1 MPTSNRD
8 PKLSPE
14 QQLRPASDSSPQGA
28 SMLNSEQLLA
38 VVWKRRLTVVVTF
51 LLTLAAVAAVTFSL
65 PKTYSTTSYLL
76 VNSKAGGSAF
86 EATQVNDV
94 ITKTY
99 AELLQTRNTAD
110 LVARALPFP
119 VKGAALQTA
128 VTVQPVAQ
136 SQLLDITAQASSPD
150 KARTIANTYASQFIA
165 TVAKRASGNNSTT
178 VSLAEPAARI
188 TTPTSPKPKLYL
200 LIGGLLALAAGV
212 SCALV
217 RQRLDQRLVIDD
229 TTTEIFGLPVI
240 GRIPERS
247 SSRIR
252 SRRRTQEGEPEL
264 SSVPDEAFRLV
275 LANLGFVNH
284 GERPASIAI
293 VSAGPAE
300 GKTSCAIAVSQAATE
315 LGAQVAVIDADLRK
329 PGLTERLSPG
339 TRRPG
344 LSNFLAR
351 STPAPLSDFVTEFPG
366 SRLRL
371 VPSGPVPPNPA
382 ALLSSKALDDFHRR
396 AQRTFDFIVYD
407 TPPLSVAA
415 DASLLAARVGGV
427 VLVLDAGKTRRSAVL
442 NAVDQLERAEVNILG
457 IVVNRVSESPGTY
470 YGYGDSD
477 GGAPQDEPEQGILV
491 ERNGRGELG
500 DSLPAIERV

>member
-1 MPTSNRD
+1 
-8 PKLSPE
+8 
-14 QQLRPASDSSPQGA
+14 
-28 SMLNSEQLLA
+28 MLNSEQLLA
-38 VVWKRRLTVVVTF
+38 VLWTRRLTVLVTF
-51 LLTLAAVAAVTFSL
+51 VLTLAAVAAVTFSL

-119 VKGAALQTA
+119 MTGSALQTA
-128 VTVQPVAQ
+128 VSVQPVAQ
-136 SQLLDITAQASSPD
+136 SQLLDITAQGTSPD
-150 KARTIANTYASQFIA
+150 RARTIANTYASQFIA
-165 TVAKRASGNNSTT
+165 SVAQRASSNNSTT

-188 TTPTSPKPKLYL
+188 TTPTSPRPNLYL
-200 LIGGLLALAAGV
+200 LIGALLALAAGV
-212 SCALV
+212 SCALL
-217 RQRLDQRLVIDD
+217 RQRLDQRLVIDE

-247 SSRIR
+247 TSRIR
-252 SRRRTQEGEPEL
+252 SLRRAEEEEEEL

-284 GERPASIAI
+284 GERPASIAV

-300 GKTSCAIAVSQAATE
+300 GKTTCAIAVSQAATE
-315 LGAQVAVIDADLRK
+315 IGAEVAVIDADLRK
-329 PGLTERLSPG
+329 PGLTERLASG
-339 TRRPG
+339 SRRPG

-351 STPAPLSDFVTEFPG
+351 STPAPLADFITELPD

-382 ALLSSKALDDFHRR
+382 ALLSSKALADFDRR

-415 DASLLAARVGGV
+415 DASLVAARAGGV
-427 VLVLDAGKTRRSAVL
+427 VLVLDARKTRRSAVL
-442 NAVDQLERAEVNILG
+442 NAVDQLERAEVKILG
-457 IVVNRVSESPGTY
+457 VVVNRVAENLGAY
-470 YGYGDSD
+470 YGYGESD
-477 GGAPQDEPEQGILV
+477 GAGAPAETESSIVV
-491 ERNGRGELG
+491 ERNGRRELP
-500 DSLPAIERV
+500 DSLAPVERV